1 LIGVSN
7 VPRDWVTSPD
17 GKTFIDLNTSAD
29 PADAKKNEDKTQV
42 EYTPVG
48 ITQRTPAYENLS
60 DNVTFE
66 TKVKWESLL
75 TSPTGEISTI
85 QQTGDNITL
94 SSGPNTYLSAANS
107 TGLILRHASQPA
119 AAPAPLPNAAG
130 PRVANP
136 NLAAQIPGPP
146 SDVDSVLAL
155 LKDEISVKKGMSALI
170 KLLSKKIA
178 ITVANN
184 GITITDS
191 LVSIGSELEVR
202 GSGVSNSLT
211 ALDSA
216 INKNKEDLKGMIDY
230 TAQQLKYRI
239 ENSETAIETLK
250 NLAEQRRKN

>member
-1 LIGVSN
+1 
-7 VPRDWVTSPD
+7 
-17 GKTFIDLNTSAD
+17 
-29 PADAKKNEDKTQV
+29 
-42 EYTPVG
+42 
-48 ITQRTPAYENLS
+48 
-60 DNVTFE
+60 
-66 TKVKWESLL
+66 
-75 TSPTGEISTI
+75 
-85 QQTGDNITL
+85 
-94 SSGPNTYLSAANS
+94 
-107 TGLILRHASQPA
+107 
-119 AAPAPLPNAAG
+119 
-130 PRVANP
+130 VANP